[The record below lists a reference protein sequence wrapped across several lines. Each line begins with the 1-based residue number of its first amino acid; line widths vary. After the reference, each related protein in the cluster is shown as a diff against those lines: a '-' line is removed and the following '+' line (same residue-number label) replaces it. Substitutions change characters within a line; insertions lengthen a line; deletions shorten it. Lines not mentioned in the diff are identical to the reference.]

1 MSGDVIVT
9 RVWDILSGRLG
20 ARNAIKG
27 KDLAERVGL
36 RPDKSGER
44 AVQKAVELL
53 RKQGRPIAAGDAG
66 YWIPLTVEEKRAY
79 LNSIRSRVET
89 MCVAYRKAAAA
100 MGIPP
105 VEQGSLFGGLEGGR
119 SA

>member
-1 MSGDVIVT
+1 MSDVIVD
-9 RVWDILSGRLG
+9 RVWSILQYRLG

-27 KDLAERVGL
+27 KELAERVGL
-36 RPDKSGER
+36 PAGKTGER
-44 AVQKAVELL
+44 AVQKAVEIL
-53 RKQGRPIAAGDAG
+53 RKRGKPIAAGDAG
-66 YWIPLTVEEKRAY
+66 YWIPLTAEEKRAY

-105 VEQGSLFGGLEGGR
+105 VEQGSLFGGPDGR
-119 SA
+119 RAS